1 MWRWVSRNMRRIIKR
16 LPNRVVRKMRT
27 MRIKRNRPILEE
39 GTSPSKMK
47 SVDV

>member
-1 MWRWVSRNMRRIIKR
+1 MEMGVQKDEKDHKEVA
-16 LPNRVVRKMRT
+16 RVVRKMRT

-39 GTSPSKMK
+39 GNSPSKMK

>member
-1 MWRWVSRNMRRIIKR
+1 MRRIIKR

-27 MRIKRNRPILEE
+27 MRIKRNMPNLE
-39 GTSPSKMK
+39 GGNNPNKMK